1 MTKYLVV
8 LAGSGLGGLLRF
20 AAGNWVLSRLDWRYP
35 AGTFLI
41 NVTGSFFIGLLM
53 ALLTERWEVHPY
65 WRLFLVVGLLGG
77 FTTFSTFEFET
88 FQAARNGE
96 RGIAALYVMSS
107 VGFGYLAVWL
117 GVILGARR

>member
-1 MTKYLVV
+1 MTKYFVV
-8 LAGSGLGGLLRF
+8 LAGSGLGGLLRY
-20 AAGNWVLSRLDWRYP
+20 AAGNYVLARLDWRYP

-41 NVTGSFFIGLLM
+41 NIVGSFFIGLAM
-53 ALLTERWEVHPY
+53 SLLTERWEVHPY

-88 FQAARNGE
+88 LQAARNGH
-96 RGIAALYVMSS
+96 RAIAVLYVMSS

-117 GVILGARR
+117 GVVLGARR

>member
-35 AGTFLI
+35 MGTFLI
-41 NVTGSFFIGLLM
+41 NITGSFFIGLLM
-53 ALLTERWEVHPY
+53 ALLTEHWEVHPY

-88 FQAARNGE
+88 LQAVRTGH
-96 RGIAALYVMSS
+96 RSVAALYVMSS

-117 GVILGARR
+117 GATLGARK

>member
-1 MTKYLVV
+1 MLQYLIV

-20 AAGNWVLSRLDWRYP
+20 VAGNWVLVRLNWRYP

-41 NVTGSFFIGLLM
+41 NVTGSFLIGLIM

-65 WRLFLVVGLLGG
+65 WRLFLVVGFLGG

-88 FQAARNGE
+88 LTAMRNGH
-96 RGIAALYVMSS
+96 GAVAALYVLSS

-117 GVILGARR
+117 GAAFGRR